1 MKKKMLS
8 ILLISILS
16 LTLIGCGNNNAKDKK
31 ETFLKEEWEE
41 KYAEYISGDHSL
53 FTEQKDFE
61 VAFIKLDAF
70 KEPIMVLLGQGSDAE
85 GGSPDGAIG
94 TVYLDENSDYKY
106 SAARGNNY
114 DLKLLYN
121 IENEKYEWVF
131 YHEIEDG
138 KIEIRLIDLFVE
150 DAYGDG
156 VAKILTKSEFDKKY
170 VLIDEVTK
178 AKVGDISKAKDIVY
192 NLVEDKEV
200 NQVTDKI
207 KEETDKK
214 VEEVKAKIKEE
225 ESKVITAGKYTL
237 KYGYYK
243 NSNTM
248 SAPGLD
254 ITINTDNTCTYQI
267 AGEELYDTDTC
278 TFEIKKY
285 SGREFDGSYVSGYHI
300 IFHITGQSDKYYNI
314 NKNNTFID
322 QSAELKY
329 QGAEKN

>member
-1 MKKKMLS
+1 MKKMLS
-8 ILLISILS
+8 ILLISVLS
-16 LTLIGCGNNNAKDKK
+16 LSLIGCGSNNTLKDKK
-31 ETFLKEEWEE
+31 QGIELKEDWEE

-53 FTEQKDFE
+53 FTDQKDFE
-61 VAFIKLDAF
+61 VAFIKLDDF
-70 KEPIMVLLGQGSDAE
+70 VKPIMVLLGQGSDAE
-85 GGSPDGAIG
+85 GDNPDGAIG

-156 VAKILTKSEFDKKY
+156 VAKILRKSEFEKKY
-170 VLIDEVTK
+170 VLIDDVTK
-178 AKVGDISKAKDIVY
+178 AKIEDASKAKDIVY
-192 NLVEDKEV
+192 NLVEEKEV

-225 ESKVITAGKYTL
+225 ESKVITAGEYTL
-237 KYGYYK
+237 KYGRYK
-243 NSNTM
+243 NSFV
-248 SAPGLD
+248 D
-254 ITINTDNTCTYQI
+254 ITLNTDNTCSFK
-267 AGEELYDTDTC
+267 DTDYKIDTTDC

-285 SGREFDGSYVSGYHI
+285 SGMEFGEYVSGYHI
-300 IFHITGQSDKYYNI
+300 IFHISGESDEYFSI
-314 NKNNTFID
+314 FKNNGFADTRSD
-322 QSAELKY
+322 VTY
-329 QGAEKN
+329 QG

>member
-1 MKKKMLS
+1 MKKVLS
-8 ILLISILS
+8 ILLISVLS
-16 LTLIGCGNNNAKDKK
+16 LTLIGCGNNTKNNKK
-31 ETFLKEEWEE
+31 EIELKEDWEE

-61 VAFIKLDAF
+61 VSFIKLDTF
-70 KEPIMVLLGQGSDAE
+70 VEPIMVLLGQGSDVE
-85 GGSPDGAIG
+85 GDSSDGAIG

-150 DAYGDG
+150 DAYGNG
-156 VAKILTKSEFDKKY
+156 VAKILTKSEFEKKY

-178 AKVGDISKAKDIVY
+178 AKVEDISKAKDIVY
-192 NLVEDKEV
+192 NLVEEKEV

-225 ESKVITAGKYTL
+225 ESKVITAGEYTL
-237 KYGYYK
+237 KYGRYK
-243 NSNTM
+243 NSFV
-248 SAPGLD
+248 D
-254 ITINTDNTCTYQI
+254 ITLNTDNTCSYKDNDYKI
-267 AGEELYDTDTC
+267 DTTDC
-278 TFEIKKY
+278 TFETKKY
-285 SGREFDGSYVSGYHI
+285 SGMEFGEYVSGYHLI
-300 IFHITGQSDKYYNI
+300 LHISGQDDKYFSI
-314 NKNNTFID
+314 FKNNGFADTRSD
-322 QSAELKY
+322 VTY
-329 QGAEKN
+329 MG

>member
-1 MKKKMLS
+1 MKKVLS

-16 LTLIGCGNNNAKDKK
+16 LTLIGCGNNNTNKK
-31 ETFLKEEWEE
+31 ETFLKEDWEE

-70 KEPIMVLLGQGSDAE
+70 VEPIMVLLGQGSDAE
-85 GGSPDGAIG
+85 GDSPDGAIG
-94 TVYLDENSDYKY
+94 TVYLDENSDYKFSVY
-106 SAARGNNY
+106 RDNGF

-121 IENEKYEWVF
+121 IADEKYEWIF
-131 YHEIEDG
+131 YRELEDG

-150 DAYGDG
+150 DAYGNG
-156 VAKILTKSEFDKKY
+156 VTKNFTKSEFEKKY
-170 VLIDEVTK
+170 VLIDEVSK
-178 AKVGDISKAKDIVY
+178 AKVEDISKAKDIVY

-237 KYGYYK
+237 QYGYYK
-243 NSNTM
+243 NT
-248 SAPGLD
+248 
-254 ITINTDNTCTYQI
+254 ITLNTDNTCSYKDNDYKI
-267 AGEELYDTDTC
+267 DTTDC

-285 SGREFDGSYVSGYHI
+285 SGMEFGEYVSGYHI
-300 IFHITGQSDKYYNI
+300 IFHISGQDDKYFSVF
-314 NKNNTFID
+314 KNNGFADTRSD
-322 QSAELKY
+322 VTY
-329 QGAEKN
+329 QG